1 MKALDGATGFG
12 KAVLAAFFL
21 VWAFSVVD
29 VLRAHVDA

>member
-21 VWAFSVVD
+21 VWTFSVVD
-29 VLRAHVDA
+29 VLRHKSDE